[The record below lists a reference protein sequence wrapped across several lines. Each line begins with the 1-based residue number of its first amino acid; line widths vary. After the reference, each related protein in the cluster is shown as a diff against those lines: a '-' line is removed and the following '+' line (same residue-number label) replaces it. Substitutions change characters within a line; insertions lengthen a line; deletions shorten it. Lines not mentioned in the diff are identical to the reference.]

1 MPLAP
6 QRYATAIVVVVTTV
20 FFKVKRVPGT
30 SGRLHKTEEGGW
42 VWSDEEM
49 TEEYEAEDDN
59 VGYVIDWF

>member
-1 MPLAP
+1 M
-6 QRYATAIVVVVTTV
+6 VVVATG